1 MGKLKRKSAAKKRF
15 KLTGK
20 NKIKRSKAYRR
31 HLLTKK
37 SAKNKRQLRRKS
49 YIAKSD
55 ERCIANLLR

>member
-1 MGKLKRKSAAKKRF
+1 MAKIKRRSAAKKRF
-15 KLTGK
+15 KLVGK

-55 ERCIANLLR
+55 ERRIANLLR